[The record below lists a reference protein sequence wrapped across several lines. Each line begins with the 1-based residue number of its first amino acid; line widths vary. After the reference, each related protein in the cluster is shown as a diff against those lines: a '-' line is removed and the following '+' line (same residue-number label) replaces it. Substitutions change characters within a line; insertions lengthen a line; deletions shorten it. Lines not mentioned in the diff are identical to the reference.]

1 METLV
6 ALEQG
11 INRSVLARQV
21 DDVVGEVQRDFIQR
35 KIQVLDLLGE
45 NDVAVAIVARQRS
58 ASVGM
63 HGEFPHLKFLV
74 GDSLTHVQSDS
85 RSGPVKMCEE
95 LIVAQSLP
103 LRRASAPSDSSRG

>member
-74 GDSLTHVQSDS
+74 GDSLVGGLDG
-85 RSGPVKMCEE
+85 RDFV
-95 LIVAQSLP
+95 
-103 LRRASAPSDSSRG
+103 